1 MQLMAFAFTWLLFK
15 LATRAMADHFV
26 LICGTCNGPIPAHKA
41 KETLDSQLPEGF
53 STSLIDCM
61 AGCDRPMTVGLQANG
76 KAQYLFG
83 DIQSPADL
91 SALAEFAHQF
101 RDSEDGWTSASTR
114 PLALYTK
121 TLSRMPCLP
130 PEGTA

>member
-1 MQLMAFAFTWLLFK
+1 MSAEAAQDVLDARLPDGFE
-15 LATRAMADHFV
+15 TRMVA
-26 LICGTCNGPIPAHKA
+26 
-41 KETLDSQLPEGF
+41 
-53 STSLIDCM
+53 CM
-61 AGCDRPMTVGLQANG
+61 AGCERAMTVGFQAPG

-130 PEGTA
+130 PEDMA

>member
-1 MQLMAFAFTWLLFK
+1 MAFAFTRLLFK
-15 LATRAMADHFV
+15 SATRALADHFV
-26 LICGTCNGPIPAHKA
+26 LICGICNGPIPAHKA
-41 KETLDSQLPEGF
+41 KETLDSQLPAGF
-53 STSLIDCM
+53 STRLIDCM
-61 AGCDRPMTVGLQANG
+61 AGCDRPMTVGLLAKG

-101 RDSEDGWTSASTR
+101 RASEDGWTSASTR

-130 PEGTA
+130 PEDVA

>member
-1 MQLMAFAFTWLLFK
+1 MAFALAWLLLRVAIF
-15 LATRAMADHFV
+15 AMADHFV
-26 LICGTCNGPIPAHKA
+26 LICGTCKGPIPAQEA
-41 KETLDSQLPEGF
+41 KETLDCQLPDGF
-53 STSLIDCM
+53 STHLIDCM
-61 AGCDRPMTVGLQANG
+61 AGCDRPMTVGLQARG

-91 SALAEFAHQF
+91 SALAAFAHQF
-101 RDSEDGWTSASTR
+101 QNSKDGWTSASTR

-130 PEGTA
+130 PEDTA

>member
-1 MQLMAFAFTWLLFK
+1 MAFAFTWLLFK
-15 LATRAMADHFV
+15 LATCAMADHFV
-26 LICGTCNGPIPAHKA
+26 LICGTCKGPIPPHEA
-41 KETLDSQLPEGF
+41 KEALDGQLPEGF
-53 STSLIDCM
+53 STRLIDCM
-61 AGCDRPMTVGLQANG
+61 AGCDRPMTVGLQAKG

-130 PEGTA
+130 PEDTA